1 MSVAKKIV
9 LIWLAVSSTNMR
21 IHDSVVGHFCPF
33 TMALSLVNYFFWNLE
48 VRLFC

>member
-1 MSVAKKIV
+1 MSGKKDRF
-9 LIWLAVSSTNMR
+9 AGGRQQRR
-21 IHDSVVGHFCPF
+21 IHDSVVDHFCPF